1 MNAGGYSSNLLASL
15 TLAAVAGV
23 AYCVK
28 NKLKHSKCALH
39 SGCLDI
45 EAQED
50 SKTRKSV
57 RDDIIDEL
65 KREGLYKGPRR
76 PSVSLEPGEVS
87 ASPVLVTI

>member
-23 AYCVK
+23 AWCVK

-39 SGCLDI
+39 SGCIDI

-76 PSVSLEPGEVS
+76 PSISLEPG

>member
-1 MNAGGYSSNLLASL
+1 MNATGYSSNLLASV
-15 TLAAVAGV
+15 TVAIIAGV
-23 AYCVK
+23 AWCVK

-39 SGCLDI
+39 SGCIDI

-65 KREGLYKGPRR
+65 KREGLYNVVMHLRLSRLNRALLLFKA
-76 PSVSLEPGEVS
+76 S
-87 ASPVLVTI
+87 A

>member
-1 MNAGGYSSNLLASL
+1 MNANLYGSNVLGAL
-15 TLAAVAGV
+15 TIAVVGGV
-23 AYCVK
+23 AWCVK

-39 SGCLDI
+39 SGCIDI

-65 KREGLYKGPRR
+65 KREGLYHGPRR
-76 PSVSLEPGEVS
+76 PSIELQPGS
-87 ASPVLVTI
+87 A

>member
-1 MNAGGYSSNLLASL
+1 MNASGYSSNLLASL
-15 TLAAVAGV
+15 TLAAVAGI

-39 SGCLDI
+39 SGCIDI

-65 KREGLYKGPRR
+65 KREGLYQGPRR
-76 PSVSLEPGEVS
+76 PSISLEPGHPS
-87 ASPVLVTI
+87 AI

>member
-1 MNAGGYSSNLLASL
+1 MNASGYSSNLLASV
-15 TLAAVAGV
+15 TVAIIAGV
-23 AYCVK
+23 AWCVK

-39 SGCLDI
+39 SGCIDI

-76 PSVSLEPGEVS
+76 DASASISLEPGHPS
-87 ASPVLVTI
+87 AI

>member
-57 RDDIIDEL
+57 RADIIKEL
-65 KREGLYKGPRR
+65 KREGLYKGPPRR
-76 PSVSLEPGEVS
+76 PSISLEPG

>member
-1 MNAGGYSSNLLASL
+1 MNAGGYSSNLLASV
-15 TLAAVAGV
+15 TVAIIAGV
-23 AYCVK
+23 AWCVK

-57 RDDIIDEL
+57 RADIINEL

>member
-1 MNAGGYSSNLLASL
+1 MNASGYSSNLLASL
-15 TLAAVAGV
+15 TLAAVAGI

-39 SGCLDI
+39 SGCIDI

-57 RDDIIDEL
+57 RDDIIQEL

-76 PSVSLEPGEVS
+76 PSISLEPGEVS